1 MIGDYFA
8 QESTNGLNWFA
19 QCARFYA
26 VCKIGLKISS
36 SFWEQRQES

>member
-8 QESTNGLNWFA
+8 RESSNGLNWFA

-26 VCKIGLKISS
+26 VCIIGLKIS